1 MDGLLSG
8 RVAIITGAGR
18 DSGIGFATAQLFIAH
33 GARVVICDLA
43 AEAPEATAAR
53 LGEAARAAVCDVT
66 DAASCRAA
74 VETAVSAFG
83 RLDVVVN
90 NAGVTQ
96 RRTVA
101 EVTAEDYDL
110 VTDVVLRGTLLMT
123 QAALPHLSRDG
134 SGSIVNVSSLS
145 AQQGGG
151 IFGGPHYCAAKAGVL
166 GLTRAMAKE
175 FGPEGIRANAIT
187 PGLIMTDFSRRGPSA
202 DAGKIEAA
210 KDYPLGRP
218 GSPADIANAALYL
231 ASDLSSYVTG
241 ITLPVNGGSF
251 ISGG

>member
-1 MDGLLSG
+1 MNGLLTG

-18 DSGIGFATAQLFIAH
+18 DSGIGYATARLFIEH
-33 GARVVICDLA
+33 GARVVLCDLA
-43 AEAPEATAAR
+43 AEGPEATAAT
-53 LGEAARAAVCDVT
+53 LGANAAGTVCDVT
-66 DAASCRAA
+66 DIESCRAA
-74 VETAVSAFG
+74 VETAITRFG
-83 RLDVVVN
+83 RLDVLVN

-96 RRTVA
+96 RRKVS
-101 EVTAEDYDL
+101 EVSAADYER
-110 VTDVVLRGTLLMT
+110 VTDVVLRGTLLMA
-123 QAALPHLSRDG
+123 QAALPRLSRDG
-134 SGSIVNVSSLS
+134 TGSIVNVSSLS

-166 GLTRAMAKE
+166 GLTRAMARE

-210 KDYPLGRP
+210 KSYPLGRP
-218 GSPADIANAALYL
+218 GVPRDIANAALYL

-251 ISGG
+251 IGGA

>member
-1 MDGLLSG
+1 MDGLLNG

-18 DSGIGFATAQLFIAH
+18 ESGIGYATAKRFVAQ
-33 GARVVICDLA
+33 GARVVLCDLETEFPEKTAKTLGDA
-43 AEAPEATAAR
+43 AIAS
-53 LGEAARAAVCDVT
+53 VCDVT
-66 DAASCRAA
+66 DRQSCIAA
-74 VETAVSAFG
+74 VAWAIKVFG
-83 RLDVVVN
+83 RLDIVVN

-96 RRTVA
+96 RRKVS
-101 EVTAEDYDL
+101 EVTDEDYDL

-123 QAALPHLSRDG
+123 QAASPHISRDG
-134 SGSIVNVSSLS
+134 SGSIINVSSLS

-175 FGPEGIRANAIT
+175 FGPESIRANAIT
-187 PGLIMTDFSRRGPSA
+187 PGLIMTDFSRRGPAA
-202 DAGKIEAA
+202 DAGKIEMA
-210 KDYPLGRP
+210 KSYPLGRP
-218 GSPADIANAALYL
+218 GSPDDIANAALYL

-251 ISGG
+251 IAGA

>member
-1 MDGLLSG
+1 MDGLLKG

-18 DSGIGFATAQLFIAH
+18 DSGIGFATAKLFVAH
-33 GARVVICDLA
+33 GARVVLCDLE
-43 AEAPEATAAR
+43 AEQPDATAAL
-53 LGEAARAAVCDVT
+53 LGDAALAAVCDVT

-74 VETAVSAFG
+74 AESAIAAFG

-96 RRTVA
+96 RRRIA
-101 EVTAEDYDL
+101 EITPEDYDL

-123 QAALPHLSRDG
+123 QAALPHLSRG
-134 SGSIVNVSSLS
+134 GTGSIVNVSSLS

-166 GLTRAMAKE
+166 GLTRAMARE

-210 KDYPLGRP
+210 KAYPLGRP
-218 GSPADIANAALYL
+218 GAPGDIANAALYL

-251 ISGG
+251 IAGA

>member
-1 MDGLLSG
+1 MDGLLTG

-18 DSGIGFATAQLFIAH
+18 DSGIGYATARLFIEH
-33 GARVVICDLA
+33 GARVVLCDLA
-43 AEAPEATAAR
+43 AEGPEATSATLGVNAA
-53 LGEAARAAVCDVT
+53 GAVCDVT
-66 DAASCRAA
+66 DIESCRAA
-74 VETAVSAFG
+74 VEMAVTMFG

-96 RRTVA
+96 RRKVR
-101 EVTAEDYDL
+101 EVSAADYEL

-123 QAALPHLSRDG
+123 QAALPRLSRDG
-134 SGSIVNVSSLS
+134 TGSIVNISSLS

-166 GLTRAMAKE
+166 GLTRAMARE

-210 KDYPLGRP
+210 KSYPLGRP
-218 GSPADIANAALYL
+218 GAPGDIANAALYL

-241 ITLPVNGGSF
+241 VTLAVNGGSF
-251 ISGG
+251 IAGS

>member
-1 MDGLLSG
+1 M
-8 RVAIITGAGR
+8 
-18 DSGIGFATAQLFIAH
+18 AH
-33 GARVVICDLA
+33 GARVVLCDLA
-43 AEAPEATAAR
+43 AETPEVAAGTLGADATAAT
-53 LGEAARAAVCDVT
+53 CDVT

-74 VETAVSAFG
+74 VDHAVATFG
-83 RLDVVVN
+83 RLDIVVN

-96 RRTVA
+96 RRKVS
-101 EVTAEDYDL
+101 EVTAEDYEL

-123 QAALPHLSRDG
+123 QAALPHLSREGWG
-134 SGSIVNVSSLS
+134 SVINVSSLS

-210 KDYPLGRP
+210 RAYPLGRP
-218 GSPADIANAALYL
+218 GAPGDIANAALYL

-251 ISGG
+251 IAGG

>member
-1 MDGLLSG
+1 MDGLLTG

-18 DSGIGFATAQLFIAH
+18 DSGIGYATARLFIEH
-33 GARVVICDLA
+33 GAWVVLCDLA
-43 AEAPEATAAR
+43 VEGPGATAAT
-53 LGEAARAAVCDVT
+53 LGANAAGAVCDVT
-66 DAASCRAA
+66 DPESCRAA
-74 VETAVSAFG
+74 VDMAITAFG

-96 RRTVA
+96 RRKVR
-101 EVTAEDYDL
+101 EVSAADYEL

-123 QAALPHLSRDG
+123 QAALPRLSRDG
-134 SGSIVNVSSLS
+134 TGSIVNISSLS

-166 GLTRAMAKE
+166 GLTRAMARE
-175 FGPEGIRANAIT
+175 LGPEGIRANAIT

-210 KDYPLGRP
+210 KSYPLGRP
-218 GSPADIANAALYL
+218 GAPGDIANAALYL

-241 ITLPVNGGSF
+241 VTLPVNGGSF
-251 ISGG
+251 IAGA

>member
-1 MDGLLSG
+1 MKKLLEG
-8 RVAIITGAGR
+8 RVAVITGAGR
-18 DSGIGFATAQLFIAH
+18 TTGIGYATARLFIEH
-33 GARVVICDLA
+33 GGYAVLCDLE
-43 AEAPEATAAR
+43 AETPEASAAS
-53 LGEAARAAVCDVT
+53 LGDRAIGTICNVT
-66 DAASCRAA
+66 DAVACGQAVKAA
-74 VETAVSAFG
+74 VARWG

-90 NAGVTQ
+90 NAGITQ
-96 RRTVA
+96 RRKVA
-101 EVTAEDYDL
+101 EVKPEDYDL

-145 AQQGGG
+145 ALQGGG

-175 FGPEGIRANAIT
+175 FGPDGIRANAIA

-202 DAGKIEAA
+202 DQGKIDAA
-210 KDYPLGRP
+210 KSYPLGRP
-218 GSPADIANAALYL
+218 GTPEDIANAALYL

-241 ITLPVNGGSF
+241 ITLSVNGGAF
-251 ISGG
+251 IA